1 MITSK
6 EIVEKLIQD
15 WKIVKPLYENETN
28 ELFKHKYKGIL
39 EQITRT
45 FGYKLGIDSA

>member
-28 ELFKHKYKGIL
+28 ELLIVVKRERERKNK
-39 EQITRT
+39 
-45 FGYKLGIDSA
+45 K